1 MATEVKIPA
10 MGESITTGII
20 ATWQVQDGDSVEAG
34 QILFELETDKVTSE
48 ATAEVS
54 GVISLKAEEG
64 DEVEI
69 GQVVAEIDESAAD
82 TPKKTAPTE
91 EAAPAEASSAA
102 EAAPSGDKPISPA
115 VRRIASETGIDP
127 STVPGTGKDGRVT
140 KGDMLAAEKAP
151 TFAPAPV
158 PTPAALATPP
168 ASQAAPTGERVT
180 RKKMTA
186 LRRKIAERLVSSQ
199 QTAAILSTFNEVD
212 MSAVMKF
219 RKTHQE
225 AFVAKHG
232 IKLGFMSFFV
242 KAVVNALKEIP
253 NINAQIEGDEM
264 VMNHYYDIGVAIGTD
279 RGLVVPVVRD
289 CDALSFAG
297 IENAI
302 KDYAKKGQAGKITI
316 DDMQGGVFTISNG
329 GTYGSLLSTP
339 IINPPQ
345 SGILGMHSIQ
355 QRPVAV
361 NGQVEIRPM
370 MYLALSYDHR
380 IVDGKEAVTFLVKIK
395 EAIEDPTR
403 LLFDL

>member
-10 MGESITTGII
+10 MGESITSGIL
-20 ATWQVQDGDSVEAG
+20 AAWSVQDGDVVEAG
-34 QILFELETDKVTSE
+34 QVLFELETDKITSE
-48 ATAEVS
+48 ANAEV
-54 GVISLKAEEG
+54 GGKITLQAEEG

-69 GQVVAEIDESAAD
+69 GQVVALIDESVSAGASPAAE
-82 TPKKTAPTE
+82 PAAPSE
-91 EAAPAEASSAA
+91 KPAEAPTG
-102 EAAPSGDKPISPA
+102 APSGDKPVSPA

-127 STVPGTGKDGRVT
+127 STVPGSGKDGRVT
-140 KGDMLAAEKAP
+140 KGDMLAAEQ
-151 TFAPAPV
+151 PAP
-158 PTPAALATPP
+158 PKPA
-168 ASQAAPTGERVT
+168 AAPTPSAPALAPSPEGRTT
-180 RKKMTA
+180 RKKMTP
-186 LRRKIAERLVSSQ
+186 LRKKIAQRLVASQ

-212 MSAVMKF
+212 MSAVMKL
-219 RKTHQE
+219 RKQHQE
-225 AFVAKHG
+225 DFVAKHG

-242 KAVVNALKEIP
+242 KAVVKALQDIP
-253 NINAQIEGDEM
+253 MINAQIEGDE
-264 VMNHYYDIGVAIGTD
+264 VVINHFYDIGVAIGTD

-289 CDALSFAG
+289 CDKLSFAG
-297 IENAI
+297 IENSI

-316 DDMQGGVFTISNG
+316 DDMQGGGFTISNG

-395 EAIEDPTR
+395 EAIEDPSR

>member
-10 MGESITTGII
+10 MGESITSGIL
-20 ATWQVQDGDSVEAG
+20 AAWSVQDGDVVEAG
-34 QILFELETDKVTSE
+34 QVLFELETDKITSE
-48 ATAEVS
+48 ANAEV
-54 GVISLKAEEG
+54 GGKISLKAEEG

-69 GQVVAEIDESAAD
+69 GQVVALIDESVSASASS
-82 TPKKTAPTE
+82 
-91 EAAPAEASSAA
+91 APAETPAPEAESAA
-102 EAAPSGDKPISPA
+102 PSGEPSGDKPVSPA
-115 VRRIASETGIDP
+115 VRRIAAETGIDP
-127 STVPGTGKDGRVT
+127 STVPGSGKDGRVT
-140 KGDMLAAEKAP
+140 KGDMLAAK
-151 TFAPAPV
+151 APAPKPSV
-158 PTPAALATPP
+158 APTPSAP
-168 ASQAAPTGERVT
+168 APAAPVPSPEGRQT
-180 RKKMTA
+180 RKKMTP
-186 LRRKIAERLVSSQ
+186 LRKKIAQRLVASQ

-212 MSAVMKF
+212 MSAVMKL
-219 RKTHQE
+219 RKQHQE
-225 AFVAKHG
+225 SFVAKHG

-242 KAVVNALKEIP
+242 KAVVKALQDIP
-253 NINAQIEGDEM
+253 MINAQIEGDEV
-264 VMNHYYDIGVAIGTD
+264 VMNHFYDIGVAIGTD

-289 CDALSFAG
+289 CDKLSFAG
-297 IENAI
+297 VEHAI
-302 KDYAKKGQAGKITI
+302 KDYAKKGQAGKISI
-316 DDMQGGVFTISNG
+316 EDMQGGGFTISNG

-395 EAIEDPTR
+395 EAIEDPSR